1 MNSIIRYTILTAMRD
16 WLYLGILVLSLG
28 SVFLS
33 TFLGGTA
40 VVEQGLMSMAYM
52 GGSCRMIMAIGLI
65 LFVCFHVRRSFDN
78 KEVELILTRPISRVS
93 FVFAYYLAFAF
104 LSFTM
109 ILPLMFLF
117 LFLLKIGYVWGSY
130 SGVLFWGLS
139 FYFETLIL
147 IGFAFFAS
155 LILSSAVSAVLGT
168 FAFYFLG
175 RIFGFF
181 LISINNP
188 ISLTHA
194 SYWGKFTEQ
203 ILNIIGI
210 FLPRLDMFA
219 KSEWL
224 TYGVMD
230 YQQFLMFF
238 ITSAIYI
245 PLLITMAVFDFV
257 RKEF

>member
-1 MNSIIRYTILTAMRD
+1 MNSIIRYTLLTATRD
-16 WLYLGILVLSLG
+16 WLYLGILLLSLG
-28 SVFLS
+28 SIFLS

-52 GGSCRMIMAIGLI
+52 GGSCRMIMAIGLV

-78 KEVELILTRPISRVS
+78 KEVELILTKPISRTS
-93 FVFAYYLAFAF
+93 FVLAYYLAFAI
-104 LSFTM
+104 LSFSM
-109 ILPLMFLF
+109 VLPLMLLF
-117 LFLLKIGYVWGSY
+117 LFMIKIGYVWGSY
-130 SGVLFWGLS
+130 SGVLFWGMS

-155 LILSSAVSAVLGT
+155 LILESAVSSVLGT

-188 ISLTHA
+188 ISLTH
-194 SYWGKFTEQ
+194 STSWGKFTEQ
-203 ILNIIGI
+203 VLNVIGV

-245 PLLITMAVFDFV
+245 PLLITMAVFDFI